1 MELSE
6 LLSIEN
12 ADLLKYKFPKTGML
26 IWPFIR
32 YNILSTILEKQNN
45 YETPHSSKRKMG
57 FISLMLYLRDTYRYS
72 PFRIKGEFPILFIT
86 TALDCTFK
94 INGKYVNRVHDYFVM
109 QYPQSSMVLESSKR
123 GEYIL
128 PRIIP
133 NYASYDYLNIKAAIK
148 TRIRVLGANK
158 VPTDINR
165 FVDDISKKFGKYLS
179 SKELKNIKKMLVV
192 LDYRIYYMRKFC
204 QKLIDKI
211 EPKVIFINCASYGGL
226 TACLIKT
233 AKENGIKVG
242 EFQHGLINIQHVAY
256 NFSNE
261 ICNYADFKD
270 YLPDYLLTYSNKL
283 INGIQNPSK
292 IIAVG
297 NPHLITMIEK
307 YKPTGLSSSNNR
319 LTILIV
325 SQGTLSR
332 VFVDLA
338 YRLANKFDKYKDY
351 KIIFRLHPGEV
362 PFKERYSILLDKHNI
377 EISKEGDIFKL
388 ISDADI
394 IVACFST
401 TIFEA
406 LSFGKPVFIL
416 DNETSRMHI
425 PSDIGIW
432 FHDYDELYQLI
443 RQWQKE
449 NDHKESSTRYI
460 FERNWQAN
468 YEKFLKNEIGLELVP
483 NKYMWEYCQGK
494 T

>member
-12 ADLLKYKFPKTGML
+12 ADLLKYRFPKTGML

-32 YNILSTILEKQNN
+32 YNILETVLEKQNN

-57 FISLMLYLRDTYRYS
+57 FISLILYLRDTYRYS

-133 NYASYDYLNIKAAIK
+133 NYAAYDYLNISTAINA
-148 TRIRVLGANK
+148 RIRVLGANK

-179 SKELKNIKKMLVV
+179 SKELKNIKKKLVV

-233 AKENGIKVG
+233 AKENGIKAG
-242 EFQHGLINIQHVAY
+242 EFQHGLINIQHEAY

-325 SQGTLSR
+325 SQGTYSN

-338 YRLANKFDKYKDY
+338 YRLADKFDKNTNKNY
-351 KIIFRLHPGEV
+351 KIIFRLHSGEI
-362 PFKERYSILLDKHNI
+362 PFENRYSILYNKANI
-377 EISKEGDIFKL
+377 EISKEGDIYEL
-388 ISDADI
+388 INTADI
-394 IVACFST
+394 IVACYST

-406 LSFGKPVFIL
+406 LSFSKPLFIL
-416 DNETSRMHI
+416 DNERSRMSI

-432 FHDYDELYQLI
+432 FHDADELYQLI
-443 RQWQKE
+443 RQWQIEKK
-449 NDHKESSTRYI
+449 HKKSSTQYI

-468 YEKFLKNEIGLELVP
+468 YEKFIENEVGLKLVP
-483 NKYMWEYCQGK
+483 NKY
-494 T
+494 